1 MNSFEDDWF
10 VIKDMDMF
18 INYTRNMI
26 YENYGDAKTE
36 DVSKELDSQ
45 EIQELD
51 RILSFDE
58 SLNIVKGL
66 VKKQK
71 NKKNNAIRFIVNDDS
86 YMKIIQSLTDRMTSN
101 ILTSLVKKGVVETAY
116 DSEENDFIFWIKNDQ
131 KEKPKTD

>member
-1 MNSFEDDWF
+1 MNSFEDEWF

-71 NKKNNAIRFIVNDDS
+71 NKKNDAIRFIVNDDS